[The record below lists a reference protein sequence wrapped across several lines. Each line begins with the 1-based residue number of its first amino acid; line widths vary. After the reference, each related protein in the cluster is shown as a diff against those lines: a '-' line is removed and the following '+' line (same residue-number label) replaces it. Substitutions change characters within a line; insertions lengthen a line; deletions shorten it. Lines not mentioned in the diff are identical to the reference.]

1 MWTTPKV
8 SRIQGVDSKYL
19 SGVKSS
25 SHNSTPIQVS
35 IVLITA
41 SPNGT
46 LVYRKSQFRSEFV
59 KAIYLV
65 SDRLNQPRKKM
76 VFPLAMFFP
85 RGEMTELAVV
95 AVIGQP
101 HLGSNEDNLA
111 IMNNDTAVVPDIL
124 VDNGPGRNISRTTRQ
139 PDKLARI
146 PMSHTIPTVA
156 SDDNTLAS
164 TSQE

>member
-1 MWTTPKV
+1 MRTTSRV
-8 SRIQGVDSKYL
+8 SRIQGVDLKYL

-46 LVYRKSQFRSEFV
+46 LVYRKSQFRPEFV
-59 KAIYLV
+59 KVIYLV

-76 VFPLAMFFP
+76 VFPLAMLFP

-95 AVIGQP
+95 AIIGQP
-101 HLGSNEDNLA
+101 HLGSNEDDLA
-111 IMNNDTAVVPDIL
+111 IMNNDTAIVPDIL
-124 VDNGPGRNISRTTRQ
+124 VDNRPRRYI
-139 PDKLARI
+139 
-146 PMSHTIPTVA
+146 
-156 SDDNTLAS
+156 
-164 TSQE
+164 